1 MLGSLQELHLRD
13 LSDHNSRFPS
23 LLMMAPRTDGAPEPP
38 LLAFQFEQN
47 PITGVADYQLH
58 IDLLKH
64 IKFVVS
70 RAFIECLGARR
81 ICAFWAPTPYALQRR
96 TSQRPRSVAWRT

>member
-1 MLGSLQELHLRD
+1 ML
-13 LSDHNSRFPS
+13 P
-23 LLMMAPRTDGAPEPP
+23 PRVPLEPGAEEPT

-47 PITGVADYQLH
+47 PISGVADYQLH

-70 RAFIECLGARR
+70 RAFIETIGTLYNNIRHSK
-81 ICAFWAPTPYALQRR
+81 AF
-96 TSQRPRSVAWRT
+96 